1 MCRVFFASSFAS
13 ADIVLV
19 ALHLA
24 PFERQAI
31 SIIAKQFD
39 DVKRE
44 AGILAMRQRR
54 LSKQN

>member
-1 MCRVFFASSFAS
+1 VFFASSFAS

-24 PFERQAI
+24 PFDRQAI
-31 SIIAKQFD
+31 LIIAKQFD

-54 LSKQN
+54 LSKK